1 MAAGCEVRV
10 RCTWTRDEVLRE
22 IRNRHAQGQ
31 TTTGVSQAYPH
42 LYRSAKRHFGS
53 WHSAL
58 EAAGIASRP
67 CQRWTKAKVV
77 EALRRRHVEGP
88 PLSHVWKDDKP
99 LFRAAVR
106 KFGNWHNALRAAGL
120 EPRPYRKWSARAGAR
135 WASRVVSPAA
145 LCHPS
150 RGPGLAGAAYRF
162 FGSVSQALEAAGLAP
177 PPGRWT
183 PRRVIEHI
191 QDGRVQGRPIHIA
204 GLGDLRLAAA
214 AKRYFGSWRAAVA
227 AAGLAAHLPPVVVTR
242 CWTPQAVIDEITVCH
257 RQGNRITELWKR
269 DTGLYSSAKKHFG
282 SWRAAVAAAGLEAT
296 RKQWTPELVIRE
308 LQARHARGH
317 SLSSGAVFR
326 DDCRLGGAA
335 MRLFGSW
342 PAALAAAGITL
353 TRPHPASRKPRKR
366 KMACSAK
373 K

>member
-1 MAAGCEVRV
+1 MLKDRQRRAYHRHIHTCTAVRSG
-10 RCTWTRDEVLRE
+10 TL
-22 IRNRHAQGQ
+22 
-31 TTTGVSQAYPH
+31 GVGI
-42 LYRSAKRHFGS
+42 SAI
-53 WHSAL
+53 

-67 CQRWTKAKVV
+67 CQRWTKARVV

-88 PLSHVWKDDKP
+88 PLSHVWRDDKP

-120 EPRPYRKWSARAGAR
+120 EPRPYRKWSAE
-135 WASRVVSPAA
+135 RVVDGLRAWYRRQPCVIRRVDPA
-145 LCHPS
+145 
-150 RGPGLAGAAYRF
+150 LAGAAYRF